1 MSSIGAE
8 RELNDGI
15 VGRLWPGKPAQLG
28 ARCCVPD
35 HHGVAISGGRKPLA
49 VRAERQRAKTPAVDC
64 GKYLVRRAGA
74 WRDLRRRDFFS
85 GYGKHAN
92 PRRCLLSGLLRKRRV
107 RTKRQSK
114 TEEYE
119 NFYQSMQHVLTPDPM
134 GQERQQSALSIISA
148 SIADAMQFPS

>member
-1 MSSIGAE
+1 MSPIGAE

-15 VGRLWPGKPAQLG
+15 VWRLWPGKAAQLG
-28 ARCCVPD
+28 APCCVPD
-35 HHGVAISGGRKPLA
+35 HHVVAISGERKPLA
-49 VRAERQRAKTPAVDC
+49 VRAERERLKTPIVDC
-64 GKYLVRRAGA
+64 GKNLVWWTGT

-134 GQERQQSALSIISA
+134 GQEHQQSALSIINA